1 VSDSSPAVDTVR
13 PPRFG
18 PWRLVLTVALTVLLV
33 ALFLTQVSVSRIVG
47 MIRGADLGLVG
58 LAVLAY
64 AASYV
69 ARTWRWRLLTPG
81 RDLGW
86 PALIGVSTVHNFMV
100 RALPSKLGEGSY
112 LVLMKARG
120 VPGTEALAGL
130 VVARIYDMMVSVLFF
145 TLAVFLTQSPL
156 RGNVVA
162 NTLIATVVL
171 AGAGALVLRG
181 SLIVRLVHALAGRL
195 VAGGRLPGFL
205 RGRGVRVRLERL
217 EGHLET
223 LQSGRQ
229 APLIFLHTLLI
240 WGPSFAMTWWLLA
253 AFGHPLD
260 FWGTVF
266 ASTLGIVATLLPV
279 STLGNF
285 GTQEMGW
292 TLGMTLL
299 GVDRETAIAT
309 GFSTHLVGFALAGL
323 FALIGAPLNALA
335 GNRRN

>member
-1 VSDSSPAVDTVR
+1 MTDSPTVVDARRASRV
-13 PPRFG
+13 G
-18 PWRLVLTVALTVLLV
+18 PWRIALTLALTVLLV
-33 ALFLTQVSVSRIVG
+33 ALFLTQVSVTRIVD
-47 MIRGADLGLVG
+47 MIRGADPGLVA
-58 LAVLAY
+58 LAVGAY
-64 AASYV
+64 ALSYV
-69 ARTWRWRLLTPG
+69 GRTWRWKLLTPG
-81 RDLGW
+81 RALGW

-145 TLAVFLTQSPL
+145 ALAVFLTQSPL
-156 RGNVVA
+156 RGNAVA
-162 NTLIATVVL
+162 NGIIAVVVL

-181 SLIVRLVHALAGRL
+181 SLIVRLAHALAGRL
-195 VAGGRLPGFL
+195 LAGGRVPGFL
-205 RGRGVRVRLERL
+205 RGRGVRIRLERL

-229 APLIFLHTLLI
+229 APLIFLQTLLI
-240 WGPSFAMTWWLLA
+240 WGPSFVMTWWLLA

-299 GVDRETAIAT
+299 GIDRETAIAT

-335 GNRRN
+335 SHRRD